1 MATRQPLN
9 NNRSIERLRLLQQDP
24 LIGSIAAELSTGI
37 KLGTNLLE
45 IKVTENKTFQSEIA
59 TNNYRPLS
67 IASWQRPSSVNA
79 FHRDNSTQAAS
90 GDR

>member
-1 MATRQPLN
+1 MFVRWEYP
-9 NNRSIERLRLLQQDP
+9 RHSWD
-24 LIGSIAAELSTGI
+24 TGV

-67 IASWQRPSSVNA
+67 IASWQRRAQISEANV
-79 FHRDNSTQAAS
+79 TE
-90 GDR
+90 